1 MEIMNPFEF
10 AMMVGAEAKRRRPT
24 NSRYRAFKSDMRIL
38 EKMGPKPA
46 TEYEKLQCKIMD
58 LEEELVRLR
67 NENGILKDSLDYMP
81 DMPGYHRAKESFEAL
96 SDQPSRLR

>member
-10 AMMVGAEAKRRRPT
+10 VMMSGAEAKRRPP

-46 TEYEKLQCKIMD
+46 TEYEKLECKIMD

-67 NENGILKDSLDYMP
+67 NENGILKDALDYMP
-81 DMPGYHRAKESFEAL
+81 DMPGYHRAKESFEASSKCDL
-96 SDQPSRLR
+96 AL